1 MANHCYNH
9 VSFQGENKALREL
22 QNKFDKYE
30 ECKYFQEFGN
40 YVLGLK
46 ELGDVTWKEN
56 EDHYGYGTKWWD
68 FEIEERDFHYSTE
81 MTVMGDSAWSPPME
95 LIVQICIKYKLTAE
109 MEYEETGMDFAGIV
123 NMDETGITSHREM
136 SAHEYSYENDVS
148 NWIENLSY
156 NYEGADK
163 EEWENLE
170 EEHSYANKSHIKE
183 LVEAIELI
191 NS

>member
-1 MANHCYNH
+1 
-9 VSFQGENKALREL
+9 
-22 QNKFDKYE
+22 
-30 ECKYFQEFGN
+30 
-40 YVLGLK
+40 
-46 ELGDVTWKEN
+46 
-56 EDHYGYGTKWWD
+56 
-68 FEIEERDFHYSTE
+68 
-81 MTVMGDSAWSPPME
+81 
-95 LIVQICIKYKLTAE
+95 
-109 MEYEETGMDFAGIV
+109 
-123 NMDETGITSHREM
+123 MDETGITSHREM